1 MHDTSWERP
10 PERSNGFL
18 IRLWRLA
25 QLGFHLLTGVI
36 KAALLLPWVSQ
47 ARRTE
52 LMLVWAG
59 RLLDIFNVSLSVK
72 GQRPDVSTTNVMFIA
87 NHVSWLDIY
96 LLMAICPARFVSKS
110 EVRTWPVIGWLTVQ
124 VGTLFIE
131 RARRHDTAR
140 SSREVVDALNQG
152 DNVAVF
158 PEGTTSDGTLLLPFH
173 ASLLQSVI
181 NSQAQLWPVAI
192 RYVHRDGTV
201 NVAPAYAGDMSLLD
215 SLRSILA
222 EPEIM
227 AEMIYLEPLPIQG
240 KSRRELAAL
249 AETAIANALNLPV
262 PCRISGKPADLP
274 AALP

>member
-1 MHDTSWERP
+1 MHDTSWEQP

-18 IRLWRLA
+18 IRLWRLT
-25 QLGFHLLTGVI
+25 QLALHVLTGLI
-36 KAALLLPWVSQ
+36 KAALLLPWVNRT
-47 ARRTE
+47 RRTGMIH
-52 LMLVWAG
+52 LWAI
-59 RLLDIFNVSLSVK
+59 RLLDILHVRLSVK
-72 GQRPDVSTTNVMFIA
+72 GLRPDVSTTNVMFIA

-96 LLMAICPARFVSKS
+96 LLMAVCPARFVSKS
-110 EVRTWPVIGWLTVQ
+110 EVRTWPVIGWLTAQ

-181 NSQAQLWPVAI
+181 NSQAQLWPVAL

-227 AEMIYLEPLPIQG
+227 AEMTYLEPLPIQG
-240 KSRRELAAL
+240 RSRRELAAL
-249 AETAIANALNLPV
+249 AEMAIANALNLPV
-262 PCRISGKPADLP
+262 PCRKSGKSADLP